1 MSRLVDELGV
11 DTVVEF
17 GPGKVLTGM
26 FKKMFPSVRVLNVLD
41 MASLEDAVT
50 QLKDSLTPA

>member
-1 MSRLVDELGV
+1 VHELKV

-26 FKKMFPSVRVLNVLD
+26 FKKMFPDVRMFNVLD
-41 MASLEDAVT
+41 MASLEDVVS
-50 QLKDSLTPA
+50 QLGASLANV